1 MNLDDTRNQQNNSL
15 GKGRVSLPINMLQMQ
30 QQRVTTSKNK
40 IIQGDDERQ
49 DGSQSKISEYPK
61 FDITAARQN

>member
-49 DGSQSKISEYPK
+49 DGSPSKISEYPK